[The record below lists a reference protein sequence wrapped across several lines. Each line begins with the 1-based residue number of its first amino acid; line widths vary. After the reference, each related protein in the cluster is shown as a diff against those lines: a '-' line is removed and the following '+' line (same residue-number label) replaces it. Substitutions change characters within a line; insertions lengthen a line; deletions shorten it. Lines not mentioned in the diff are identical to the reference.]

1 MSGPLAGIE
10 IQPILLD
17 RIERYRARHCI
28 ATLGDAVERLVR
40 RVLFTDAMPDGSQL
54 VRRDGFTAEWRTP
67 PDPAISRAA
76 EPDVRDEDVLFEAD
90 RPATVHR
97 DAKAD
102 CDGRCS

>member
-1 MSGPLAGIE
+1 M
-10 IQPILLD
+10 
-17 RIERYRARHCI
+17 RAI
-28 ATLGDAVERLVR
+28 ALR
-40 RVLFTDAMPDGSQL
+40 RSATPSNALCVWVLFTDAMPDGSQL

-67 PDPAISRAA
+67 PDPASSRAA